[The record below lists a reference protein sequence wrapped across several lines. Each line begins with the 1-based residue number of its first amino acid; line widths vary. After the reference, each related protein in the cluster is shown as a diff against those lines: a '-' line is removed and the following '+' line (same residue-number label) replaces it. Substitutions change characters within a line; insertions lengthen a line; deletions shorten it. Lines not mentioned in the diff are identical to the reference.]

1 MHDLSV
7 AAAIYNEKESI
18 PFLCEKL
25 NEVLPKIGGTYEIVL
40 VDDGSTDGSW
50 EVMKAQAAKFPNI
63 KLVRFRRNYGQ
74 TAAMSAGI
82 NESDGAVLVTL
93 DADMQNDPEDIPAL
107 LAKLDEGYDVV
118 SGWRKNRHENEGIN
132 RTLPSKIANRLIG
145 KSTGVKLHDYGC
157 SLKAYRRE
165 VIGKVRLYG
174 EMHRFIPALCHW
186 VGGSI
191 TEIPV
196 NHHERKFGQ
205 SKYGISRT
213 LRVMLDLMTV
223 KFLLTF
229 STRPI
234 QIFGRIGLYFGAA
247 AALVMAVVGAEAL
260 MGVFGMKTPWWGD
273 TLLVKRPFWIIS
285 PLMFIGFAVQ
295 FVVLGL
301 LAELMTRT
309 YHESQNKN
317 IYEIRETIK

>member
-7 AAAIYNEKESI
+7 AAAIYNEEESI
-18 PFLCEKL
+18 PHLCAKL
-25 NEVLPKIGGTYEIVL
+25 DEVLRKLGKTYEIVL
-40 VDDGSTDGSW
+40 VDDGSTDASW
-50 EVMKAQAAKFPNI
+50 AVMKEQAAKFPNI

-82 NESDGAVLVTL
+82 NETDGEILITL
-93 DADMQNDPEDIPAL
+93 DADLQNDPEDIPAL
-107 LAKLDEGYDVV
+107 LAKLGEGYDVV
-118 SGWRKNRHENEGIN
+118 SGWRKNRHENEGLD
-132 RTLPSKIANRLIG
+132 RTLPSKIANALIG
-145 KSTGVKLHDYGC
+145 KMTGVRLHDYGC

-165 VIGKVRLYG
+165 IIGKVRLYG
-174 EMHRFIPALCHW
+174 EMHRFIPALCRW
-186 VGGSI
+186 VGGTI

-196 NHHERKFGQ
+196 NHHERKFGT

-234 QIFGRIGLYFGAA
+234 QIFGRIGLYFGAL
-247 AALVMAVVGAEAL
+247 AALLVSIVGFEAF

-273 TLLVKRPFWIIS
+273 TLLVKRPFWIIT
-285 PLMFIGFAVQ
+285 PLMFFGFSVQ
-295 FVVLGL
+295 FIVLGL
-301 LAELMTRT
+301 LAELTTRT
-309 YHESQNKN
+309 YHESQGKN
-317 IYEIRETIK
+317 IYEIKEVVN